1 MRQVT
6 LKGLVPPIAHV
17 LLRGGKRYPTWEEAR
32 TAAASYD
39 NEALNAFKVARSAQR
54 HVDGS
59 LLTASVLQ
67 LTALALKKS
76 DVAVTDFGGATGD
89 LGRDFLASW
98 PGASYT
104 VVETP
109 ALVAMMQA
117 HGAVRFEPSIPQT
130 CDVFFSSGTL
140 QYVDRPMEVLAE
152 GFASARHAVVL
163 VRNTFCDEA
172 QYYVQR
178 SKLFENGYGPI
189 PQGFRNTTVRY
200 PLQTTNEGSVHA
212 LADRY
217 GFHCVARLD
226 EAVDLQHPVQVY
238 GKQLVFMKAPS

>member
-1 MRQVT
+1 MGRAT

-32 TAAASYD
+32 AAVSSYD
-39 NEALNAFKVARSAQR
+39 NEAMNAFKVARSALR

-67 LTALALKKS
+67 LTALTLKKS

-89 LGRDFLASW
+89 LGRDFLAAW

-117 HGAVRFEPSIPQT
+117 HGAVRFEPSIPRT

-152 GFASARHAVVL
+152 GFQSARHAVVL

-172 QYYVQR
+172 QYHVQR
-178 SKLFENGYGPI
+178 SRLFENGYGPI
-189 PQGFRNTTVRY
+189 PKGFRNTTVRY
-200 PLQTTNEGSVHA
+200 PHQTINEGSVQA
-212 LADRY
+212 LADRH
-217 GFHCVARLD
+217 GFHCVARLE
-226 EAVDLQHPVQVY
+226 EAIDLQHPGQVH

>member
-1 MRQVT
+1 MGRAT

-17 LLRGGKRYPTWEEAR
+17 LLRGGRRYQTWQLAC
-32 TAAASYD
+32 AAASSYD
-39 NEALNAFKVARSAQR
+39 NEALNAFKVARSALR

-67 LTALALKKS
+67 LTALALKKPEI
-76 DVAVTDFGGATGD
+76 AVTDFGGATGD

-98 PGASYT
+98 PGASYV

-117 HGAVRFEPSIPQT
+117 HGAVRFEPSIPQS

-140 QYVDRPMEVLAE
+140 QYVDRPMQVLAE
-152 GFASARHAVVL
+152 GFASAGHAVVL

-172 QYYVQR
+172 QYHVQR

-189 PQGFRNTTVRY
+189 PRGFRNTTVRY
-200 PLQTTNEGSVHA
+200 PHQTIDEESVHA
-212 LADRY
+212 LADRH

-226 EAVDLQHPVQVY
+226 EAIDLQYPGEIY

>member
-1 MRQVT
+1 MRRAT
-6 LKGLVPPIAHV
+6 LNGLVPPIAHV
-17 LLRGGKRYPTWEEAR
+17 LLRGGRRYPTWEAACA
-32 TAAASYD
+32 AAASYD

-54 HVDGS
+54 RVDGS

-67 LTALALKKS
+67 LAALALGKP

-117 HGAVRFEPSIPQT
+117 HGAVRFEPSIPNA

-140 QYVDRPMEVLAE
+140 QYVDRPMEVMAD
-152 GFASARHAVVL
+152 GFKSAGHAVVL

-172 QYYVQR
+172 QYHVQR

-189 PQGFRNTTVRY
+189 PEGFRNTTVRY
-200 PLQTTNEGSVHA
+200 PHQTINEGSMHA
-212 LADRY
+212 LADRH
-217 GFHCVARLD
+217 GFRCVARLE
-226 EAVDLQHPVQVY
+226 EAIDLQHPGQVY
-238 GKQLVFMKAPS
+238 GKQLVFMKAPN